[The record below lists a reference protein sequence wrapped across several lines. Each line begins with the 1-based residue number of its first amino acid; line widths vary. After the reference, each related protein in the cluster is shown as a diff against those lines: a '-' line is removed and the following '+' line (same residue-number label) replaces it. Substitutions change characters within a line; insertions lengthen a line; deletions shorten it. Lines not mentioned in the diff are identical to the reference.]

1 MAARF
6 GRRAL
11 ALGTS
16 AGAVGTFFTALDG
29 IVDSRRAKASDGGVH
44 PPHYP
49 WDFNNLGTT
58 LDAKSLRRGWHVYQK
73 VCSTCHSMKY
83 FYFREL
89 IGKSHTEAEVK
100 KIAKEFQTVDDTPDD
115 EGNDVIRACKPF
127 DTIPQPYANEKAARA
142 ANQGALPPD
151 LSLICFARN
160 GGEDYLYSLLTGY
173 CDAPAGVTVADGMNY
188 NAYFAG
194 GAIGMAQPIY
204 NETVDYKEIGD
215 NTPPYMTQIAKD
227 IVTFLRYSTDITKDM
242 RQLEF
247 LRAIG
252 IIIPCFFIAVLWNKR
267 NWSSTKSQKMI
278 RSEDLRKFK

>member
-1 MAARF
+1 MAARRL
-6 GRRAL
+6 GAL
-11 ALGTS
+11 AVTGGSVSSLFVGVDGYLEKK
-16 AGAVGTFFTALDG
+16 GAL
-29 IVDSRRAKASDGGVH
+29 ASGGGVH
-44 PPHYP
+44 PPSYP
-49 WDFNNLGTT
+49 WDFNKLGTT
-58 LDAKSLRRGWHVYQK
+58 LDAAALRRGWYVYQK
-73 VCSTCHSMKY
+73 VCSTCHSLKY

-100 KIAKEFQTVDDTPDD
+100 KIAKEFECVDETPDD
-115 EGNDVIRACKPF
+115 AGDDVIRPCKPF
-127 DTIPQPYANEKAARA
+127 DHVPQPYRNEKAARA

-151 LSLICFARN
+151 LSLIAFARN

-173 CDAPAGVTVADGMNY
+173 CDAPAGVEVADGMNY

-204 NETVDYKEIGD
+204 NETVDYKEMGD

-242 RQLEF
+242 RQLEY
-247 LRAIG
+247 LRCIG
-252 IIIPCFFIAVLWNKR
+252 VLIPCMMITIIWNKR
-267 NWSSTKSQKMI
+267 NWGPTKTAKMI